1 MAQDNFNI
9 GKFLKESV
17 KNTYTKQVAGE
28 EEKELLN
35 ENFVGLEPI
44 NAIPPR
50 NKEDYELAFDKYL
63 GEEVKEEETHEEV
76 EEDMQVVPVG
86 VDNKVDHSNHG
97 IDDEGSWLQ
106 VLKDEFKSYESKDY
120 DFQDGL
126 SQCKTRK
133 GCFVYGKIIMV
144 EQILDKEI

>member
-1 MAQDNFNI
+1 MVNVFP
-9 GKFLKESV
+9 
-17 KNTYTKQVAGE
+17 Y
-28 EEKELLN
+28 
-35 ENFVGLEPI
+35 P
-44 NAIPPR
+44 
-50 NKEDYELAFDKYL
+50 
-63 GEEVKEEETHEEV
+63 
-76 EEDMQVVPVG
+76 
-86 VDNKVDHSNHG
+86 NKVIPNTKKNEREFIMKSKKTIHQRLYD
-97 IDDEGSWLQ
+97 WLQ